1 VAELAHVRRTSS
13 LEILRMIVQAQ
24 NIKPGMIIYLP
35 RKKELFTVEQILIF
49 DGSSD
54 FVDSKGGLVYAD
66 HGIPISVVGFAN
78 D

>member
-1 VAELAHVRRTSS
+1 
-13 LEILRMIVQAQ
+13 MIIQSQ

-35 RKKELFTVEQILIF
+35 RAKEVFTVEQILVF

-54 FVDSKGGLVYAD
+54 LVDSKGGLVYAD
-66 HGIPISVVGFAN
+66 HGIPIPVVGFAN